1 MKLLTLKKKF
11 FFHLLQQQERY
22 GHTTISGRISR
33 HWYSYSAVFFS
44 LEVHVLCG
52 NRTASNSSCSHRPPA
67 ILGRCASF
75 LVVFKIHCINSPW
88 IE

>member
-1 MKLLTLKKKF
+1 MFYNVVNNK
-11 FFHLLQQQERY
+11 
-22 GHTTISGRISR
+22 GRINR

-44 LEVHVLCG
+44 VEVHVFCG
-52 NRTASNSSCSHRPPA
+52 NRTASNSSCSNRRPA
-67 ILGRCASF
+67 FLGSCASF